1 MPHVIVE
8 YSSNL
13 EDSMDVGDL
22 LDALHQG
29 VIDTGLADTA
39 AIRTRAFRAEHYR
52 IADRNPKN
60 GYVQITVRMREGRPQ
75 AALQMLAESLL
86 AAAEQ
91 SLERAFAAHP
101 IGLALEVHE
110 INQLT
115 VRRNTIRLSSER
127 AA

>member
-29 VIDTGLADTA
+29 VIDSGLADTA
-39 AIRTRAFRAEHYR
+39 AIRTRAFRCEHYR
-52 IADRNPKN
+52 IADRNPEN

-75 AALQMLAESLL
+75 AALQSLAERLL
-86 AAAEQ
+86 AAAEK

-110 INQLT
+110 ITQLT
-115 VRRNTIRLSSER
+115 VRRNTIRLSSDK